1 MKYLKQFTLILA
13 YTFIGEILHTVLP
26 FPIPASIY
34 GIVLLFLTLEF
45 KIIKLEKVKET
56 GKFFIEIMPIM
67 FIPSSVGLMDSW
79 SLIKQSFLPYITI
92 PIISTIL
99 VMGVSAWITQ
109 RVIRLDKKKHI
120 KNFDQKVK
128 IKE

>member
-13 YTFIGEILHTVLP
+13 YALMGEILHTVLP

-34 GIVLLFLTLEF
+34 GIALLFLSLEF
-45 KIIKLEKVKET
+45 HIIKLDKVKDA
-56 GKFFIEIMPIM
+56 GKFLIEIMPVM

-79 SLIKQSFLPYITI
+79 GLIKTSVLPYITI
-92 PIISTIL
+92 PIVSTIL

-109 RVIRLDKKKHI
+109 LMIRLDKKK
-120 KNFDQKVK
+120 QKSESHK
-128 IKE
+128 I

>member
-13 YTFIGEILHTVLP
+13 YALMGEILHTVLP

-34 GIVLLFLTLEF
+34 GIALLFLSLEF
-45 KIIKLEKVKET
+45 HIIKLDKVKDA
-56 GKFFIEIMPIM
+56 GKFLIEIMPIM

-79 SLIKQSFLPYITI
+79 GLIKTSVLPYITI
-92 PIISTIL
+92 PIVSTIL

-109 RVIRLDKKKHI
+109 LMIRLDKKK
-120 KNFDQKVK
+120 QKSESHK
-128 IKE
+128 I